1 MKSTPKWWLL
11 PPAVAALLV
20 LGSLS
25 MQNDAPRETRRGD
38 AAAGAGVSGA
48 SGASG
53 ASGEAE
59 APGTVRPAARST
71 DGTRREAAPLPR
83 TPDLSQAVALLAG
96 VLALGGGG
104 LLLLRRLRG
113 AGGRAPRGVALL
125 ALRQT
130 LRLSARQ
137 AVHAVEFDERILLVG
152 EGERGLVLLD
162 AGRLPERAADE
173 AEVAARANTPESTDG
188 DDDGGAVPKNLVIP
202 RPPQPAVRRAA
213 TPPATKSPSAPALG
227 LADFRNLLQK
237 AGRS

>member
-25 MQNDAPRETRRGD
+25 MQNDTPSATRRTD
-38 AAAGAGVSGA
+38 APAVNDDGAT
-48 SGASG
+48 
-53 ASGEAE
+53 
-59 APGTVRPAARST
+59 PPARATART
-71 DGTRREAAPLPR
+71 ADGTRREPAALPR
-83 TPDLSQAVALLAG
+83 TPDLGQAVALLAG

-104 LLLLRRLRG
+104 VVLLRRLRG
-113 AGGRAPRGVALL
+113 ASRAPRGAALI

-130 LRLSARQ
+130 VRLSTRQ
-137 AVHAVEFDERILLVG
+137 AVHALEFDDRILLVG

-173 AEVAARANTPESTDG
+173 AEVAARAIAAQPAD

-202 RPPQPAVRRAA
+202 RPPQPPARRAA
-213 TPPATKSPSAPALG
+213 TPPSTRPAQPGTVG

-237 AGRS
+237 VGRS